1 MSQKRSSK
9 TSNRIKSKCQ
19 TDSEDHK
26 QDQPMSPSNKEI
38 NTKLKQSQNRCAQ
51 YKANNQ
57 KLKSQLKA
65 KEREHNKENPI
76 KQRYLKAM
84 EQNLKLTHS
93 NLELQQQINALIQG
107 KDDIEHKLKL
117 QIQTLDESL
126 KQKETQIA
134 SLKSNVITSES
145 DINHK
150 HKSQTENTKHKVTQT
165 ESESNVNMQ
174 QVRQQI
180 ESLTSKIEGYKTE
193 IKKMKES
200 AQIQIKQFT
209 TEKEQHE
216 KDQKEKDDNITRTKE
231 EMKSLNEAMEKESQ
245 KYNDLV
251 GEIQQK
257 QEETKQMNDLMNALK
272 KEIESLHSERATS
285 ATQLQKT
292 SDDKLR
298 TEKELAQAKQ
308 RIKEQGERIQTLH
321 DEMKHISVTNKQE
334 TERKDKEYRQKID
347 TLQVSLNAKQTEEA
361 NKLNETVKSLK
372 EELISAQTDAKQW
385 KMENE
390 ELTQALNNSYAAAVK
405 DVRFALRKEYDDK
418 LRQYK
423 ADIDALQTTE
433 EYKRDVEE
441 PENSNKWSATRPD
454 MDHRSLDA
462 NDTESDCV
470 ECAQMLV
477 QLSMNRQRLEDEL
490 QQRDEYM
497 ASLMNTQT
505 KLSQAMQR
513 IKRQEQQIQR
523 LSQRSEHIDII
534 QMSFDAMKHDM
545 VSYKKEANKLQRET
559 HQLNEQLLSAQT
571 EAKQWK
577 AALKQQNQNE
587 SRKFKE
593 NQCKY
598 HKHMTVCKGNK
609 ERLQEEIDSLKS
621 EIDRI
626 TTQVRAKENEC
637 DKTLCK

>member
-57 KLKSQLKA
+57 K
-65 KEREHNKENPI
+65 
-76 KQRYLKAM
+76 YLKAM

-298 TEKELAQAKQ
+298 TEK
-308 RIKEQGERIQTLH
+308 
-321 DEMKHISVTNKQE
+321 
-334 TERKDKEYRQKID
+334 
-347 TLQVSLNAKQTEEA
+347 
-361 NKLNETVKSLK
+361 
-372 EELISAQTDAKQW
+372 
-385 KMENE
+385 
-390 ELTQALNNSYAAAVK
+390 
-405 DVRFALRKEYDDK
+405 
-418 LRQYK
+418 
-423 ADIDALQTTE
+423 
-433 EYKRDVEE
+433 
-441 PENSNKWSATRPD
+441 
-454 MDHRSLDA
+454 
-462 NDTESDCV
+462 
-470 ECAQMLV
+470 
-477 QLSMNRQRLEDEL
+477 
-490 QQRDEYM
+490 
-497 ASLMNTQT
+497 
-505 KLSQAMQR
+505 
-513 IKRQEQQIQR
+513 
-523 LSQRSEHIDII
+523 
-534 QMSFDAMKHDM
+534 
-545 VSYKKEANKLQRET
+545 
-559 HQLNEQLLSAQT
+559 
-571 EAKQWK
+571 
-577 AALKQQNQNE
+577 
-587 SRKFKE
+587 
-593 NQCKY
+593 
-598 HKHMTVCKGNK
+598 
-609 ERLQEEIDSLKS
+609 
-621 EIDRI
+621 
-626 TTQVRAKENEC
+626 
-637 DKTLCK
+637 